1 MKVEHGGNMNQL
13 ASDFGFRPEDCL
25 DFSANINPLG
35 LSEKVKSKII
45 ETLDCLV
52 HYPDVTYSQSKAAL
66 AEYHSCPTQ
75 QILLSNGA
83 VDIFYELARYVK
95 PKKILLLSP
104 TFMEYEKAF
113 KQVGSD
119 IIYHVLE
126 RPHYSW
132 TFESILPNLE
142 KLSSGDLVLIC
153 NPNNPTGTVVPT
165 DTLLLVAEFLRQKGV
180 YLVLDEAFMDFITD
194 SDSYSMVAHLKDYQN
209 VIVVRSLTKFY
220 AIPGLRLGYALSS
233 NTDLIAAIDEMRPPW
248 TINALA
254 DALVPVILK
263 DSEYHHAT
271 EEWLKSEQE
280 FLYKELTALPD
291 LQVLPPTVNYI
302 FFEYEGNESLRELL
316 IQEKIFI
323 RSCHNYHHLN
333 DRHYR
338 VAIRSREEN
347 CRLIEAFRS
356 VLGKCD
362 GHV

>member
-13 ASDFGFRPEDCL
+13 ACDLGFHPEECL

-35 LSEKVKSKII
+35 LSEKVKSRII
-45 ETLDCLV
+45 ETLDSLV

-66 AEYHSCPTQ
+66 AEYHSCQPQ
-75 QILLSNGA
+75 QILLANGA
-83 VDIFYELARYVK
+83 VEIFYDLARSLK

-113 KQVGSD
+113 RQQGSE
-119 IIYHVLE
+119 IIYHILE
-126 RPHYSW
+126 GPHYSW
-132 TFESILPNLE
+132 TFETILPNLE
-142 KLSSGDLVLIC
+142 MLSSGDLVLIC
-153 NPNNPTGTVVPT
+153 NPNNPTGT
-165 DTLLLVAEFLRQKGV
+165 LVSNQSLSLMAEFLRQKEA
-180 YLVLDEAFMDFITD
+180 YLILDEAFMDFVLD
-194 SDSYSMVAHLKDYQN
+194 KDAYSMVAHLKDYRN

-233 NTDLIAAIDEMRPPW
+233 NIDLIAAIDEMRPPW

-280 FLYKELTALPD
+280 FLYRELTALPN
-291 LQVLPPTVNYI
+291 LKVLPPTVNYI
-302 FFEYEGNESLRELL
+302 FFEYEGNDSLRELL

-347 CRLIEAFRS
+347 CRLIEALRS

>member
-45 ETLDCLV
+45 ETLDSLV

-83 VDIFYELARYVK
+83 VEIFYELARYVK

-113 KQVGSD
+113 KQVGSE
-119 IIYHVLE
+119 IICHVLE
-126 RPHYSW
+126 GPHYSW

-153 NPNNPTGTVVPT
+153 NPNNPTGTLVPT
-165 DTLLLVAEFLRQKGV
+165 ATLLLVAEFLRQKGA
-180 YLVLDEAFMDFITD
+180 YLVLDEAFMDFVLD
-194 SDSYSMVAHLKDYQN
+194 NDAYSMVAHLKDYQN

-233 NTDLIAAIDEMRPPW
+233 NIDLIAAIDEMRPPW

>member
-1 MKVEHGGNMNQL
+1 MKVEHGGNMHQL

-45 ETLDCLV
+45 ETLDSLI

-83 VDIFYELARYVK
+83 VEIFYELARYVK

-113 KQVGSD
+113 RQQGSE
-119 IIYHVLE
+119 IIYHILE
-126 RPHYSW
+126 GPHYSW
-132 TFESILPNLE
+132 TFEAILPNLE
-142 KLSSGDLVLIC
+142 KMSSGDLVSIC
-153 NPNNPTGTVVPT
+153 NPNNPTGTMVPT
-165 DTLLLVAEFLRQKGV
+165 NILLLVAEFLRQKGA
-180 YLVLDEAFMDFITD
+180 YLVLDEAFMDFVLD
-194 SDSYSMVAHLKDYQN
+194 KDAYSMVAHLKDYRN

-254 DALVPVILK
+254 DALVPVILN
-263 DSEYHHAT
+263 DVQYHHAT

-280 FLYKELTALPD
+280 FLYKEMTALPD
-291 LQVLPPTVNYI
+291 LKVLPPTVNYI
-302 FFEYEGNESLRELL
+302 FFEYEGNDSLRELL

-323 RSCHNYHHLN
+323 RSCHNYHHL
-333 DRHYR
+333 DDHHYR

-347 CRLIEAFRS
+347 ERLIQALQS
-356 VLGKCD
+356 VLRRCD
-362 GHV
+362 GHD

>member
-45 ETLDCLV
+45 ETLDSLV

-83 VDIFYELARYVK
+83 VEIFYELARYVK

-142 KLSSGDLVLIC
+142 NLSSGDLVLIC
-153 NPNNPTGTVVPT
+153 NPNNPTGTLVPT
-165 DTLLLVAEFLRQKGV
+165 ATLLLVAEFLRQKGA
-180 YLVLDEAFMDFITD
+180 YLVFDEAFMDFVLD
-194 SDSYSMVAHLKDYQN
+194 NDVYSMVAHLKDYQN

-233 NTDLIAAIDEMRPPW
+233 NIDLIAAIDEMRPPW

-254 DALVPVILK
+254 DALVPVIFK

-280 FLYKELTALPD
+280 FLYKKLTALPD
-291 LQVLPPTVNYI
+291 LKVLPPTVNYI

-323 RSCHNYHHLN
+323 RSCHNYHHL
-333 DRHYR
+333 DDHHYR

>member
-13 ASDFGFRPEDCL
+13 ACDLGFHPEDCL

-35 LSEKVKSKII
+35 LSDKVRLSII
-45 ETLDCLV
+45 QSLDKLV
-52 HYPDVTYSQSKAAL
+52 QYPDVTYSQSKATL
-66 AEYHSCPTQ
+66 AEYHSCQPQ

-83 VDIFYELARYVK
+83 VEIFYDLARYLK

-113 KQVGSD
+113 KLVGTEP
-119 IIYHVLE
+119 IYHVLE
-126 RPHYSW
+126 GPDYSW

-153 NPNNPTGTVVPT
+153 NPNNPTGTLVSNQS
-165 DTLLLVAEFLRQKGV
+165 LLLMAEFLRQKGA
-180 YLVLDEAFMDFITD
+180 YLVLDEAFMDFVLD
-194 SDSYSMVAHLKDYQN
+194 KAAYSLEDHLKDYQN
-209 VIVVRSLTKFY
+209 VIVVRSLTKFF

-233 NTDLIAAIDEMRPPW
+233 NTDLIAAMDDMRPPW

-254 DALVPVILK
+254 DALLPVILK

-280 FLYKELTALPD
+280 FLYRELTALPY
-291 LQVLPPTVNYI
+291 LKVLPPTVNYI
-302 FFEYEGNESLRELL
+302 FFEYEGNDSLRELL

-347 CRLIEAFRS
+347 VRLIEALRS

>member
-1 MKVEHGGNMNQL
+1 MKVEHGGNMTRL
-13 ASDFGFRPEDCL
+13 ASDFGFRPEECF

-45 ETLDCLV
+45 ETLDSLV

-66 AEYHSCPTQ
+66 AEYHSCQTQ

-83 VDIFYELARYVK
+83 VEIFYELARYVK

-113 KQVGSD
+113 RQQGSE
-119 IIYHVLE
+119 IIYHILE
-126 RPHYSW
+126 GPHYSW
-132 TFESILPNLE
+132 TFESILSNLE

-153 NPNNPTGTVVPT
+153 NPNNPTGTLVLT
-165 DTLLLVAEFLRQKGV
+165 ETLLLVAEFLRQKGA
-180 YLVLDEAFMDFITD
+180 YLVLDEAFMDFLTD
-194 SDSYSMVAHLKDYQN
+194 SDSYSMIVHLNEYQN

-263 DSEYHHAT
+263 DSEYHHVT
-271 EEWLKSEQE
+271 KEWLKSEQE

-291 LQVLPPTVNYI
+291 LKVLPPTVNYI
-302 FFEYEGNESLRELL
+302 FFEYEGNDSLRELL

-333 DRHYR
+333 NRHYR